1 MFDPAEKLKRLPDR
15 PGVYIFRDA
24 GGRVIY
30 VGKAIS
36 LKNRVRS
43 YFRAASSLSPKV
55 RSMTEKAADLE
66 YIVTDSEVE
75 ALILECNLI
84 KEHRP
89 RYNVFLK
96 DDKTYPY
103 IKVTMSED
111 FPRVHITRRVQKDK
125 SLYYGPYTQVGA
137 VHETIDLI
145 RRLFPF
151 RSCKDRVLKQKS
163 RPCLNHHIKR
173 CLGPCCGL
181 VGRDEYRTMIREVC
195 LFLEGRQEELVKRLT
210 SRMEEA
216 SEKMEYERA
225 AALRD
230 QVRAVQKV
238 LEKQKIVSG
247 RREDQDAVAVAA
259 GDSEAVV
266 MVFFIRGGKLLGR
279 ENFVLGGLQGF
290 EREEIITSFVKQYY
304 NSADF
309 IPGEILLQEIQPGEA
324 GVLSRWLTG
333 KKGSRVA
340 MVVPRRGEKKK
351 LLEMVERNAALAL
364 EEILLARAS
373 ARDPAREAGELAQR
387 LGLSSCGRIEC
398 YDISNIQGA
407 EAVGSMAV
415 FEDGKPAPDQYRR
428 FKIKTV
434 AGPDDFA
441 SMREVIG
448 RRLERCRVERE
459 LIGTGRLS
467 TRQAKFHVLPDLL
480 IIDGGK
486 GQLSAAVEAMSGAGF
501 NIPVFAL
508 AKEEELLFGP
518 GMESP
523 VFLPRDS
530 GALYLLQR
538 LRDEA
543 HRFAVSYHRKL
554 RTRRNL
560 KSLLDEIEGVGGVRK
575 KALLKAYPT
584 IDHIA
589 AATPEDLAALPGM
602 NRPAAEA
609 VHSFFSS
616 GRKVKE

>member
-1 MFDPAEKLKRLPDR
+1 MFDPAEKLKRLPHR
-15 PGVYIFRDA
+15 PGVYIFRDD

-43 YFRAASSLSPKV
+43 YFRASSSLSPKV

-89 RYNVFLK
+89 RYNVVLK

-103 IKVTMSED
+103 IKVTMGED
-111 FPRVHITRRVQKDK
+111 FPRVHITRRVQKDG

-151 RSCKDRVLKQKS
+151 RSCKDRVLKEKS

-181 VGRDEYRTMIREVC
+181 VGREEYRTMIREVC
-195 LFLEGRQEELVKRLT
+195 LFLEGRQEEVVKRLT

-247 RREDQDAVAVAA
+247 HREDQDVVAVAT

-279 ENFVLGGLQGF
+279 ENFVLGDLQGF

-304 NSADF
+304 SSADF
-309 IPGEILLQEIQPGEA
+309 VPGEILLQEMQAGEA
-324 GVLSRWLTG
+324 EVLSRWLTG
-333 KKGSRVA
+333 KKGSRVSLT
-340 MVVPRRGEKKK
+340 VPRRGDKKK
-351 LLEMVERNAALAL
+351 LLEMVERNASLAL

-373 ARDPAREAGELAQR
+373 ARDPSRDAGELAQR
-387 LGLSSCGRIEC
+387 LGMSSCGRIEC

-407 EAVGSMAV
+407 EAVGSMVV
-415 FEDGKPAPDQYRR
+415 FEDGKPALDQYRR

-434 AGPDDFA
+434 TGPDDFA

-448 RRLERCRVERE
+448 RRLERCRAERE
-459 LIGTGRLS
+459 LIGNGRLS
-467 TRQAKFHVLPDLL
+467 TRQAKFHVLPDLI

-508 AKEEELLFGP
+508 AKEEELLFSP

-523 VFLPRDS
+523 VFIPRDS
-530 GALYLLQR
+530 GPLYLLQR

-554 RTRRNL
+554 RIRRNL
-560 KSLLDEIEGVGGVRK
+560 KSLLDEIEGIGGVRK

-589 AATPEDLAALPGM
+589 AATPEELAALPGM

-616 GRKVKE
+616 GRNAK

>member
-1 MFDPAEKLKRLPDR
+1 MFDPSEKLKRLPHR

-43 YFRAASSLSPKV
+43 YFRVSSSLSPKV

-103 IKVTMSED
+103 IKITMGED
-111 FPRVHITRRVQKDK
+111 YPRVHITRRVQKDK

-137 VHETIDLI
+137 VHETINLI

-151 RSCKDRVLKQKS
+151 RSCKDRVLKEKS
-163 RPCLNHHIKR
+163 RPCLNQHINR

-195 LFLEGRQEELVKRLT
+195 LFLEGRQEEVVKRLT

-216 SEKMEYERA
+216 SGKMEYERA
-225 AALRD
+225 AVLRD
-230 QVRAVQKV
+230 QIRAVQKV

-247 RREDQDAVAVAA
+247 RREDQDVVAVAT

-304 NSADF
+304 SSADF
-309 IPGEILLQEIQPGEA
+309 VPGEILLQEIQPGEA
-324 GVLSRWLTG
+324 EVLSRWLTG

-340 MVVPRRGEKKK
+340 LAVPRRGEKKK
-351 LLEMVERNAALAL
+351 LLEMVERNASLAL

-373 ARDPAREAGELAQR
+373 ARDPAKDAGELALR

-407 EAVGSMAV
+407 EAVGSMVV
-415 FEDGKPAPDQYRR
+415 FEDGRPAPDQYRR

-434 AGPDDFA
+434 TGPDDFA
-441 SMREVIG
+441 SMKEVIG
-448 RRLERCRVERE
+448 RRLERCRAERE
-459 LIGTGRLS
+459 LIGTGQLS
-467 TRQAKFHVLPDLL
+467 TRQAKFHILPDLL

-508 AKEEELLFGP
+508 AKEEELLFSP
-518 GMESP
+518 GMETP
-523 VFLPRDS
+523 VFIPRDS
-530 GALYLLQR
+530 GELYLLQR
-538 LRDEA
+538 IRDEA

-554 RTRRNL
+554 RTKRNL
-560 KSLLDEIEGVGGVRK
+560 KSLLDEIEGIGGVRK
-575 KALLKAYPT
+575 KALLKAFPT

-589 AATPEDLAALPGM
+589 AATPEELAAVPGM

-609 VHSFFSS
+609 VHSFFS
-616 GRKVKE
+616 GRNAK